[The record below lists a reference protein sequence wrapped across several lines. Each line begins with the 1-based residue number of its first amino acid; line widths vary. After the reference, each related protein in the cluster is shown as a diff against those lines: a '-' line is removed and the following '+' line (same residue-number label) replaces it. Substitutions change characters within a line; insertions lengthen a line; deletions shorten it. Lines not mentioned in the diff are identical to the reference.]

1 MKRSNIMNKRVV
13 LLAPTCLIQV
23 GLVLIFTMSGLEKAM
38 AQATPSP
45 VTLTPA
51 APMAPAASIDST
63 MPGAPAAAPTT
74 FNSPAAQAVPA
85 VPDSSTTV
93 PAMQQQT
100 LPAASKAEAASQP
113 SAAELAIVNNAA
125 KLNSSMPTQVMGQAA
140 GQGTGQGNNG
150 MKVTDILTSTP
161 AEIRPLPKDYLIV
174 KKDHGANDTDSRL
187 TAARL
192 ALGQGNYQAA
202 LELFDDLYRKN
213 PRDIRVCMGRAVA
226 LQKLG
231 QIDLAM
237 DAYQSALITDPHNIE
252 ALTNMLGLLKGK
264 DAPTALKK
272 LQQLRDL
279 YPANADVTAQL
290 GMAYGVSGNY
300 TDALK
305 YLNMADALKPGN
317 PTILY
322 DKAVAYDRMGNTVDA
337 ANLYRQ
343 ILLLASDGSLDQSFP
358 LEEVRQRLATLR

>member
-1 MKRSNIMNKRVV
+1 
-13 LLAPTCLIQV
+13 
-23 GLVLIFTMSGLEKAM
+23 
-38 AQATPSP
+38 
-45 VTLTPA
+45 
-51 APMAPAASIDST
+51 
-63 MPGAPAAAPTT
+63 
-74 FNSPAAQAVPA
+74 
-85 VPDSSTTV
+85 
-93 PAMQQQT
+93 MQQQT
-100 LPAASKAEAASQP
+100 LPVASKAEAASQP

-125 KLNSSMPTQVMGQAA
+125 KLNSSVPTQAMGK
-140 GQGTGQGNNG
+140 GQGGQGGQGAQGNNG

-202 LELFDDLYRKN
+202 LELFDDLFRKN

-264 DAPTALKK
+264 DTPTALRK

-290 GMAYGVSGNY
+290 GMVYGTSGNY

-305 YLNMADALKPGN
+305 YLNMADAMKPGN

-322 DKAVAYDRMGNTVDA
+322 DKAVAYDRMGNSVEA

-358 LEEVRQRLATLR
+358 LEQVRQRLATLR